1 MMIWKKSYFL
11 TAILTP
17 ALKVWLNSQLET
29 VQGLQLHLT
38 SSDQQL
44 LRGIIPQIFLESD
57 FAIYQGLQFD
67 RISLTAE
74 KICVNVSSVFKGQPL
89 QLLNPIPLSGKI
101 RMTKTHLN
109 HSLASPL
116 LQSGVKDLLSLLL
129 KTDAI
134 PALRWEKITL
144 EHNQFILEGKQSFFP
159 FVPIKLQA
167 EVTLSS
173 PQHLLISPVKLEG
186 INSEKNIAPVEF
198 NLGSQVQLKTLNL
211 TQEAVFVQGCLT
223 VVPEETAANQG
234 DMVS

>member
-1 MMIWKKSYFL
+1 MIWKKSHFL
-11 TAILTP
+11 TTILTP
-17 ALKVWLNSQLET
+17 ALRVWLTSQLET

-44 LRGIIPQIFLESD
+44 LRGVIPQIFLESD

-67 RISLTAE
+67 EISLTAE
-74 KICVNVSSVFKGQPL
+74 QICVNVTNLLKGQSL
-89 QLLNPIPLSGKI
+89 QLLNPIPLSGNI
-101 RMTKTHLN
+101 RITNNHLN

-134 PALRWEKITL
+134 PALYWEKITL
-144 EHNQFILEGKQSFFP
+144 DHNQFILEGKQSSSP

-173 PQHLLISPVKLEG
+173 PQHLLISPVQLEG
-186 INSEKNIAPVEF
+186 INSEETIAPVEF

-211 TQEAVFVQGCLT
+211 TQEAVFVQGCLI

-234 DMVS
+234 DRVS